1 MRRPGGI
8 HLLTTFHRNL
18 VMLATVVL
26 LQLLLLAYQLRRNE
40 SIPLVRYGTIMLVTP
55 VQKTFHAVVQGIGGV
70 WGGYVELWHTRREN
84 EDLLQDLN
92 RLRLDN
98 SQLRNQAEQ
107 ARRLQV
113 LFDFQQE
120 APLRMVASQVIGSDA
135 AQTSRLLLID
145 KGSEAGLRPDLAVLV
160 PEGVV
165 GKVLHVFPNAAQ
177 VLLFTDGNSGLGG
190 LLEESRIHGVVRG
203 NSSPLADLA
212 YIPNGEK
219 VEIGSRVLTFR
230 EDKNFS
236 KGLPVGVVVSAQ
248 PGIDFQQI
256 QVQPVARLNRLEEVL
271 VILPGSPEDIA
282 QSEPDS
288 PVATL
293 SPPASGQQ
301 DQPDRAQG
309 PVPPVA
315 AENAEPPPSPATSL
329 SPASP

>member
-1 MRRPGGI
+1 M
-8 HLLTTFHRNL
+8 TTSHRNL
-18 VMLATVVL
+18 VILAAVVL

-40 SIPLVRYGTIMLVTP
+40 SMPLIRYGTIMVVTP

-70 WGGYVELWHTRREN
+70 WGGYVDLWHTRQEN
-84 EDLLQDLN
+84 EDLLRDLN

-98 SQLRNQAEQ
+98 NQLRNQAEQ

-113 LFDFQQE
+113 LFDFRQE
-120 APLRMVASQVIGSDA
+120 TPFRLVAAQVIGSDA

-145 KGSEAGLRPDLAVLV
+145 KGSEAGLQPDLAVLV

-177 VLLFTDGNSGLGG
+177 VLLLTDGNSGLGG

-203 NSSPLADLA
+203 NNSPLGDLA

-219 VEIGSRVLTFR
+219 VEIGSRVVTSG
-230 EDKNFS
+230 EDKIFP

-271 VILPGSPEDIA
+271 VILPGSSPESPEDMA
-282 QSEPDS
+282 QSGSGS

-293 SPPASGQQ
+293 SPASQQQ
-301 DQPDRAQG
+301 DQPNPAQG
-309 PVPPVA
+309 LAAAPAVA
-315 AENAEPPPSPATSL
+315 AENAEPPPLPATPL